1 MCQPHPLD
9 HRHNYSVIDF
19 AALGHSWG
27 FSSVRKRPGQW
38 LYHTHKQHFSSI
50 SEFISGDSTKEKGST
65 DLYNSQSFPLASMCS
80 GGLCS
85 TLFKLISEG
94 GRNHFSTYSM
104 WKIRL
109 HLIFR
114 YCLWFPCRKKNKWI
128 KWTSHNSLWGAVLTT
143 VSSRELLSLTS
154 TKLKLSL
161 DQGCQTLS
169 FSPGATS
176 AIQVPMKGQL

>member
-114 YCLWFPCRKKNKWI
+114 YCLWFPCRKKKQVDQVD
-128 KWTSHNSLWGAVLTT
+128 KSQFFMRSSADYSQQQRAAV
-143 VSSRELLSLTS
+143 SN
-154 TKLKLSL
+154 
-161 DQGCQTLS
+161 
-169 FSPGATS
+169 FY
-176 AIQVPMKGQL
+176 